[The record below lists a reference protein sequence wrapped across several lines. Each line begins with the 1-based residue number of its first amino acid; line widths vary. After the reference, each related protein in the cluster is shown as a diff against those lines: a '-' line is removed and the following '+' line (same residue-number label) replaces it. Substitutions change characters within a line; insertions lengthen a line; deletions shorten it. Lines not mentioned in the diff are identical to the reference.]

1 MPILAV
7 EYMFSQIKMSNHESI
22 YQTLHEIYQKHRRH
36 YRENVDSKQM
46 CCMWSTDDP
55 PDIIKGT
62 EPFADIEAAFGI
74 TIDDEEAL
82 NLYDMDLEDAV
93 FRIMELQKE
102 E

>member
-1 MPILAV
+1 
-7 EYMFSQIKMSNHESI
+7 MSDHESI

-36 YRENVDSKQM
+36 HENVDSKQM

-55 PDIIKGT
+55 PDIIEGT
-62 EPFADIEAAFGI
+62 EPLADIEAAFGI

-82 NLYDMDLEDAV
+82 NLYDMDLEGAV